1 MIKKGDYN
9 KVIKFYDDDALEY
22 YPEVEDDEE
31 LLDMFGGSNS
41 SYICI
46 RGETVP
52 IELDI
57 EKKLLIV
64 FDQYDSKADP
74 DEAVE
79 ILKNCNWEDTPLKDK
94 DNYIAIMNGMH
105 YYYDFYNF

>member
-1 MIKKGDYN
+1 MIKKEDYN

-22 YPEVEDDEE
+22 YPEVEDYEK
-31 LLDMFGGSNS
+31 LSSMFEDANMSFM
-41 SYICI
+41 CI
-46 RGETVP
+46 QGETIP
-52 IELDI
+52 IALDT

-64 FDQYDSKADP
+64 FDQCDSKVDR
-74 DEAVE
+74 DEAVK
-79 ILKNCNWEDTPLKDK
+79 ILKNCNWEDTPLKDR